1 MRETSENLPKPSK
14 KSSPGTKN
22 QNPRENFHLT
32 MGPLLKIAKMC
43 LQTRHLLCLQP
54 RHLLCQQ
61 TRHLLCQ
68 QTSPKTSPRRSPD
81 RGGRFAAAPVWRM
94 WGGCLGRCLLTQ
106 QMSCLLTQQMSW
118 LQTQQMSC
126 LQTHLCNLA
135 RRLRCVVLHPKPN
148 ISELI
153 LGFLT
158 LLGCLV
164 SKTQYFGINFGILDP
179 FGVSGVQNPIF
190 RN

>member
-1 MRETSENLPKPSK
+1 MEGASPCKKQNMRETSKNLPKPSE

-43 LQTRHLLCLQP
+43 
-54 RHLLCQQ
+54 
-61 TRHLLCQ
+61 
-68 QTSPKTSPRRSPD
+68 
-81 RGGRFAAAPVWRM
+81 
-94 WGGCLGRCLLTQ
+94 
-106 QMSCLLTQQMSW
+106 

-179 FGVSGVQNPIF
+179 FGVPGVQNPIF
-190 RN
+190 